1 MWFTIINDMTIKT
14 TILYFVIADENI
26 ILVALAG
33 ISAVMRLITFSGHKF
48 WNAIMIQIGK
58 FDSMILL
65 PYKQRLSTS

>member
-1 MWFTIINDMTIKT
+1 
-14 TILYFVIADENI
+14 
-26 ILVALAG
+26 
-33 ISAVMRLITFSGHKF
+33 MRLITFSGHKF